1 MAATIRTAQT
11 RRRLSKVHDKRT
23 RIFGAAATLFAEH
36 GFEKTTTQ
44 QISDRAEIAAG
55 TLFRY
60 ASSKGEL
67 LLMVYNED
75 LRAALDLGEQNSARI
90 DDPVAAV
97 WALLEPILAAAAR
110 NTENT
115 IVYQRELLFGS
126 HAEQYRAEGLALVDR
141 LETAIAAI
149 LTRAT
154 RESAA
159 AANSTTTGPAR
170 LASRSIF
177 AVLHLALAQP
187 ATGAHPGHDARAD
200 LYGQTAQIIAGFCA
214 GPTNKTALT
223 DNNGAP

>member
-1 MAATIRTAQT
+1 M
-11 RRRLSKVHDKRT
+11 HDKRT

-60 ASSKGEL
+60 ASSRAEL

-149 LTRAT
+149 LDHAAHG
-154 RESAA
+154 SAA
-159 AANSTTTGPAR
+159 AANSTAANSTTTGPAR